1 MKLFKLWRLQ
11 DVRLLASALRSR
23 TRPAWLWPV
32 TILLVLFA
40 IEPANFGLPA
50 LGIVDDLI
58 LLPLLLRLVVK
69 LSGADRLQVISPRSH
84 RA

>member
-1 MKLFKLWRLQ
+1 MRLFRLWRLR
-11 DVRLLASALRSR
+11 DVRLLVGALRSA
-23 TRPAWLWPV
+23 TRPRWLWPV

-50 LGIVDDLI
+50 LGVVDDLI

-69 LSGADRLQVISPRSH
+69 LSGADRLQVINPGRDE
-84 RA
+84 

>member
-1 MKLFKLWRLQ
+1 MKLFRLWRLQ
-11 DVRLLASALRSR
+11 DVRLLVSALRSP

-58 LLPLLLRLVVK
+58 LLPLVLRLVVK
-69 LSGADRLQVISPRSH
+69 LSGADRLQVVSRG
-84 RA
+84 REE